1 MNTVTIKEV
10 VSGRDL
16 KQFISF
22 PELLYKDNPNWV
34 NPLWADEINTLSKRR
49 NPAFE
54 YCDANYFLAYKEGKV
69 VGRVAA
75 IVNHKA
81 NADWNEKYIRFGW
94 LDFVEDIEVLRALM
108 DRVEALAIEKGLDA
122 VNGPFGFTDMDRE
135 GLLVNGFE
143 NKGSFT
149 TLYNFPY
156 YGQMLEELG
165 YITDAD
171 WHQREYGVSNPV
183 PEKLNQFSRIVKQKY
198 QVRVLEK
205 VSKRKLR
212 KYARGLF
219 VAYNRAFVPLYGFT
233 PLTDR
238 QIESY
243 INQFLP
249 LIDFN
254 LICIVLDKDEN
265 VVAFAITMPS
275 LADAMRKARGRLFPL
290 GLFHILKALK
300 NYEVIDMLMIG
311 IDPSYQNKGLNAVIF
326 DHLNTN
332 FIKLGVKRVIA
343 NPQLDN
349 NHAVKKIFEYY
360 EGVPYMTRRCYLKKI
375 VK

>member
-1 MNTVTIKEV
+1 MNNVLIREV
-10 VSGRDL
+10 LSGKDL
-16 KQFISF
+16 KKFISF
-22 PELLYKDNPNWV
+22 PEELYKDNPNWV
-34 NPLWADEINTLSKRR
+34 NPLWADEYNTLLKKR

-54 YCDANYFLAYKEGKV
+54 YCEARYFLAIKDGKV
-69 VGRVAA
+69 AGRVAA
-75 IVNHKA
+75 IINNKA
-81 NADWNEKYIRFGW
+81 NKDWNEKYIRFGW
-94 LDFVEDIEVLRALM
+94 LDFIDDIYVLESLMCKVESIARENCL
-108 DRVEALAIEKGLDA
+108 EA

-135 GLLVNGFE
+135 GLLIEGFD
-143 NKGSFT
+143 KMGSFT

-156 YGQMLEELG
+156 YGELLEKLG
-165 YITDAD
+165 YVKDAD
-171 WHQREYGVSNPV
+171 WHQREYGVPNPV
-183 PEKLNQFSRIVKQKY
+183 PEKLNQFSRIVQHKF

-212 KYARGLF
+212 KYAKGLF

-238 QIESY
+238 QIETY
-243 INQFLP
+243 IDQFLP
-249 LIDFN
+249 LINFD
-254 LICIVLDKDEN
+254 LICIVLDKEDN

-275 LADAMRKARGRLFPL
+275 LAGAIRKAKGKLFPF
-290 GLFHILKALK
+290 GLFYILRALK
-300 NYEVIDMLMIG
+300 KYDVIDMLMIG

-332 FIKLGVKRVIA
+332 FIKLGAKKVIA

-360 EGVPYMTRRCYLKKI
+360 EGVPYMTRRCYLKKL
-375 VK
+375 KS